1 MLADS
6 RKLCF
11 SSLWHKIWARRNW
24 LRSKNAT
31 ADRENGRRCGKTC
44 GSLHMMVCTSKVL
57 LISQA
62 SQTENV
68 QFHLCLRIIF
78 REAAFENIPEK
89 LFMRVSSHMKRIWF
103 SMLCTLQNA
112 ESDIKLFSCVHHL
125 AMTSYERG
133 LFEEDEDGV
142 CSLEKGHKGQKSEN
156 EAKWA
161 DSQGNGLIV
170 KRDRILWHGMA
181 FQFYGHQTIWS
192 VNQQP
197 PDQSEGKLNSR
208 LLA

>member
-1 MLADS
+1 
-6 RKLCF
+6 
-11 SSLWHKIWARRNW
+11 
-24 LRSKNAT
+24 
-31 ADRENGRRCGKTC
+31 
-44 GSLHMMVCTSKVL
+44 
-57 LISQA
+57 
-62 SQTENV
+62 
-68 QFHLCLRIIF
+68 
-78 REAAFENIPEK
+78 
-89 LFMRVSSHMKRIWF
+89 
-103 SMLCTLQNA
+103 
-112 ESDIKLFSCVHHL
+112 
-125 AMTSYERG
+125 MTSYERG

-208 LLA
+208 LLLLSGSDGNVHVASLNYVSTSNMHVAV